1 MKELTTT
8 VVIVGSGSAGISAG
22 FELYQHNIPFVMLE
36 KGDKVGGAGK
46 FGAHGVFAINSKQQ
60 QARRVKYGYQEAFN
74 GLTAY
79 NHNFVNGEL
88 LSRFLKASAANIDR
102 LHEMGLPVTVEQ
114 SEQRAHLN
122 DPLVYHK
129 FNQMR
134 EKMANW
140 DQLPARFAE
149 KGNRVLTETSLV
161 DVDYAD
167 GLRAVIAE
175 SKDGERLRITA
186 KKVIFAD
193 GGYSGNKAMMAENF
207 VHAEDLLNL
216 GERKSTGVGIQI
228 CRRLGATSNHRPVL
242 FAHGCAP
249 SYQINPMK
257 RDNAIETLTNLPLL
271 WVDKT
276 GHRFVNEE
284 IVYDFALWANAAHNV
299 GNRYYLLVD
308 QATLDRFKK
317 ETVPLEDTFERQFC
331 DVGQSPRTDVGPLES
346 IQTDFDQ
353 GVADGVVVK
362 ADTIADLAEKIKVPA
377 AALKDSL
384 AKYNAAV
391 AAGNDDTFLK
401 SKESL
406 QFKVEDG
413 PFYAVIEHCA
423 TLGTLNG
430 VDVDQNCQPLKD
442 DGQPLT
448 DLYIVG
454 NNVSG
459 LYSDSYPSYE
469 GIANGFAFVSGWIA
483 AKEARLSL
491 EK

>member
-1 MKELTTT
+1 
-8 VVIVGSGSAGISAG
+8 
-22 FELYQHNIPFVMLE
+22 
-36 KGDKVGGAGK
+36 
-46 FGAHGVFAINSKQQ
+46 
-60 QARRVKYGYQEAFN
+60 
-74 GLTAY
+74 
-79 NHNFVNGEL
+79 
-88 LSRFLKASAANIDR
+88 
-102 LHEMGLPVTVEQ
+102 
-114 SEQRAHLN
+114 
-122 DPLVYHK
+122 
-129 FNQMR
+129 
-134 EKMANW
+134 
-140 DQLPARFAE
+140 
-149 KGNRVLTETSLV
+149 
-161 DVDYAD
+161 
-167 GLRAVIAE
+167 
-175 SKDGERLRITA
+175 
-186 KKVIFAD
+186 
-193 GGYSGNKAMMAENF
+193 
-207 VHAEDLLNL
+207 
-216 GERKSTGVGIQI
+216 
-228 CRRLGATSNHRPVL
+228 
-242 FAHGCAP
+242 
-249 SYQINPMK
+249 MK

-362 ADTIADLAEKIKVPA
+362 ADTIANLAEKIKVPA